1 MNTEYLFPMLLAR
14 GKGGGGG
21 GSGYTIAEHIDAQ
34 TGKVTYSLTKD
45 GVAVGDTIEFDGDG
59 ILVNDPSAAQGTT
72 VEGPLNDII
81 AMIYERASATYNFT
95 TFTELDINTTGKTLV
110 QITNE
115 LIAKNLPQNTIVT
128 GEIYTAALPFS
139 GNGEAEVIVNGPAY
153 WWTCKS
159 LNVSPYSWNAITASS
174 SWGTQGLVLDWTPS
188 YVLDYIK
195 GVGSGT
201 TQNNL
206 VKWGADGYTVAD
218 AGAAIETTFDG
229 TSDAKIPTSKSIKTN
244 VSSNAV
250 LTGYTPGTST
260 SRQSIAATDTI
271 QGAIN
276 KLENNA
282 SLDEAKTDRI
292 KMDSSETQN
301 YYMQNS
307 TPSNPVNGDYWFND
321 DPLISSDI
329 TAMTGYAKA
338 SAASAISTSDT
349 LNAAVG
355 KLEYKADSN
364 ATGLITKQ
372 NQVLGSWTP
381 GTATTHSTP
390 AGTDTVLQALQKID
404 NNQRSDEN
412 NISSVQDSVNGRE
425 FTFTSG
431 GNIATNVDVG
441 ATVDITPNPVGSWSY
456 TVSTCN
462 AGEVITINGQG
473 GSTPRLWAFTDK
485 DYKLIS
491 KSADGAGMTGGT
503 VTAPTNAAYCIINS
517 TTATL
522 GFCGIYG
529 VKDDISELQGKTT
542 GMSEGGSN
550 YITVGGIRVYVS
562 STAPTGARINDLW
575 IGG

>member
-1 MNTEYLFPMLLAR
+1 MANTEYLFPTLLAR
-14 GKGGGGG
+14 SKGGGGG
-21 GSGYTIAEHIDAQ
+21 GSAYTIVEHTDAQ
-34 TGKVTYSLTKD
+34 TGEVTYSLTKD
-45 GVAVGDTIEFDGDG
+45 GVAVGDTIEFDGEG
-59 ILVNDPSAAQGTT
+59 ILVNDPSAQQGTI
-72 VEGPLNDII
+72 VEGTLNDII

-95 TFTELDINTTGKTLV
+95 TFTELGINTTGKTLV

-195 GVGSGT
+195 GVSSGT

-321 DPLISSDI
+321 DPLVSSDI

-364 ATGLITKQ
+364 ATGLATKQ

-381 GTATTHSTP
+381 GTATAHSTP

-404 NNQRSDEN
+404 NNQRNDEN
-412 NISSVQDSVNGRE
+412 NISS
-425 FTFTSG
+425 
-431 GNIATNVDVG
+431 
-441 ATVDITPNPVGSWSY
+441 
-456 TVSTCN
+456 
-462 AGEVITINGQG
+462 
-473 GSTPRLWAFTDK
+473 
-485 DYKLIS
+485 
-491 KSADGAGMTGGT
+491 
-503 VTAPTNAAYCIINS
+503 
-517 TTATL
+517 
-522 GFCGIYG
+522 
-529 VKDDISELQGKTT
+529 LQGKTT
-542 GMSEGGSN
+542 GMSEGGTN
-550 YITVGGIRVYVS
+550 YITVSGIRVYVS
-562 STAPTGARINDLW
+562 STAPTGARTGDLW